1 MEPEERAAA
10 GLFLAFQYPVEL
22 PGVGNANF
30 LRTALNALRRAKG
43 ETELDAMQF
52 LKLARER
59 LRALHMPEDMLKRGV
74 NVGFSGGEKKRNEIL
89 QMALLQPRM
98 AVLDETDS
106 GLDIDALRI
115 VADGVNA
122 MRGPAF
128 SALVITH
135 YQRLLNYIVPDRVH
149 VLVGGPHREERRAGA
164 GEGAGGVRLRR
175 RAGGGMTAM
184 QQKGAEGF
192 LHRFEGLRERL
203 PGARLPWAAALRDEA
218 AEAFRASGLPTRR
231 IEAWRYTDLRAVGE
245 AGFDEALTALDDGG
259 DLPAMRGSARAVFLD
274 GRFRPDLSHLDGVGY
289 AVGNLASEL
298 RTLEGRI
305 GALARPAEQPLAA
318 LNTMLF
324 EDGLVVDGA
333 RRRRRRRARPP
344 LRGVADRAPFGLP
357 PAPPHPPGSR
367 RQPHPGRDG
376 DRPEEGRYLHNPV
389 FEIEVGEGA
398 TLSHAR
404 LQQEGPRAFQLSTVY
419 ARVAAGGTYDNFTLN
434 AGGQLV
440 RNEIHA
446 ALTGP
451 KGACHMNGAQLLG
464 PGQHADTTTF
474 LDHAAPDCASRQ
486 TYKTVLAGKSRGVF
500 QGKILVRQPAQRT
513 DGYQMNQAL
522 FLSPD
527 AEIDSKPQLEIYA
540 DDVKCSHGATVG
552 ELDAE
557 QLFYL
562 RTRGIPDADAR
573 AMLVEAFLLEAVE
586 GVSDPA
592 ARGAL
597 EAAVAGWWDRQVK
610 DAA

>member
-1 MEPEERAAA
+1 
-10 GLFLAFQYPVEL
+10 
-22 PGVGNANF
+22 
-30 LRTALNALRRAKG
+30 
-43 ETELDAMQF
+43 
-52 LKLARER
+52 
-59 LRALHMPEDMLKRGV
+59 
-74 NVGFSGGEKKRNEIL
+74 
-89 QMALLQPRM
+89 
-98 AVLDETDS
+98 
-106 GLDIDALRI
+106 
-115 VADGVNA
+115 
-122 MRGPAF
+122 
-128 SALVITH
+128 
-135 YQRLLNYIVPDRVH
+135 
-149 VLVGGPHREERRAGA
+149 
-164 GEGAGGVRLRR
+164 
-175 RAGGGMTAM
+175 MTAM

-203 PGARLPWAAALRDEA
+203 PGARLPWAAALRDNA

-231 IEAWRYTDLRAVGE
+231 VEAWRYTDLRAVSE
-245 AGFDEALTALDDGG
+245 AGFDEPLTSLDDGQ
-259 DLPAMRGSARAVFLD
+259 DLPPMRGSARAVFLD
-274 GRFRPDLSHLDGVGY
+274 GRFRPDLSDLDGVAY
-289 AVGNLASEL
+289 AVGNLAVEL
-298 RTLEGRI
+298 RKLEGRI
-305 GALARPAEQPLAA
+305 GALARPDEQPLAA

-324 EDGLVVDGA
+324 EDGLVVTVPAGVEGGVLDLVSVASPTERPSAFHPRHLIRLEPGA
-333 RRRRRRRARPP
+333 S
-344 LRGVADRAPFGLP
+344 LTLIETSTG
-357 PAPPHPPGSR
+357 
-367 RQPHPGRDG
+367 
-376 DRPEEGRYLHNPV
+376 PEDGRYLHNPV

-398 TLSHAR
+398 TLTHAR

-419 ARVAAGGTYDNFTLN
+419 ARVASGGTYDNFTLN

-440 RNEIHA
+440 RNEIHT

-451 KGACHMNGAQLLG
+451 KGSCHMNGAQLLG

-486 TYKTVLAGKSRGVF
+486 TYKTVLSGKSRGVF

-557 QLFYL
+557 QIFYL
-562 RTRGIPDADAR
+562 RTRGIPEPDAR
-573 AMLVEAFLLEAVE
+573 AMLVEAFLTEAVE

-597 EAAVAGWWDRQVK
+597 EAAVAGWWERQRK

>member
-1 MEPEERAAA
+1 M
-10 GLFLAFQYPVEL
+10 
-22 PGVGNANF
+22 
-30 LRTALNALRRAKG
+30 T
-43 ETELDAMQF
+43 
-52 LKLARER
+52 
-59 LRALHMPEDMLKRGV
+59 
-74 NVGFSGGEKKRNEIL
+74 
-89 QMALLQPRM
+89 
-98 AVLDETDS
+98 
-106 GLDIDALRI
+106 
-115 VADGVNA
+115 
-122 MRGPAF
+122 
-128 SALVITH
+128 VI
-135 YQRLLNYIVPDRVH
+135 
-149 VLVGGPHREERRAGA
+149 
-164 GEGAGGVRLRR
+164 
-175 RAGGGMTAM
+175 M

-203 PGARLPWAAALRDEA
+203 PGARLPWVAALRDGA

-231 IEAWRYTDLRAVGE
+231 VEAWRYTDLRAVAE
-245 AGFDEALTALDDGG
+245 AGFDEALTSMDEGA
-259 DLPAMRGSARAVFLD
+259 DLPPVHGAARAVFVD
-274 GRFRPDLSHLDGVGY
+274 GRFRADLSKLEGVGF
-289 AVGNLASEL
+289 ASQGLAANL
-298 RTLEGRI
+298 RDVEGRL
-305 GALARPAEQPLAA
+305 GALARPQEQPLAA

-324 EDGLVVDGA
+324 EDGLVVTVPAGVSGGVLDLLSLASPTERPAAFHPRHLVRLEAGA
-333 RRRRRRRARPP
+333 SLTLIETAT
-344 LRGVADRAPFGLP
+344 G
-357 PAPPHPPGSR
+357 
-367 RQPHPGRDG
+367 
-376 DRPEEGRYLHNPV
+376 PEGARYLHNPV

-398 TLSHAR
+398 TFAHAR
-404 LQQEGPRAFQLSTVY
+404 LQQEGAEGFQLSTVY

-434 AGGQLV
+434 AGGRLV
-440 RNEIHA
+440 RNEIHT

-486 TYKTVLAGKSRGVF
+486 TYKTVLSGKSRGVF

-562 RTRGIPDADAR
+562 RARGVPEARAR
-573 AMLVEAFLLEAVE
+573 AMLVEAFLTEAVE

-597 EAAVAGWWDRQVK
+597 EAAVAGWWSRQMK
-610 DAA
+610 EAA

>member
-1 MEPEERAAA
+1 
-10 GLFLAFQYPVEL
+10 
-22 PGVGNANF
+22 
-30 LRTALNALRRAKG
+30 
-43 ETELDAMQF
+43 
-52 LKLARER
+52 
-59 LRALHMPEDMLKRGV
+59 
-74 NVGFSGGEKKRNEIL
+74 
-89 QMALLQPRM
+89 
-98 AVLDETDS
+98 
-106 GLDIDALRI
+106 
-115 VADGVNA
+115 
-122 MRGPAF
+122 
-128 SALVITH
+128 
-135 YQRLLNYIVPDRVH
+135 
-149 VLVGGPHREERRAGA
+149 
-164 GEGAGGVRLRR
+164 
-175 RAGGGMTAM
+175 MTAM

-203 PGARLPWAAALRDEA
+203 PGARLPWAAALRDNA

-231 IEAWRYTDLRAVGE
+231 LEAWRYTDLRAVVE
-245 AGFDEALTALDDGG
+245 AGFDEPLTALDDAT
-259 DLPAMRGSARAVFLD
+259 DLPPAHGDARAVFVD
-274 GRFRPDLSHLDGVGY
+274 GRFRADLSGLDDVGF
-289 AVGNLASEL
+289 AAESVAAGL
-298 RTLEGRI
+298 RKLEGRV
-305 GALARPAEQPLAA
+305 GALARPEEQPLAA

-324 EDGLVVDGA
+324 EDGLAVTVPAGVSGGVLDLLSLASPTGRPSAFHPRHVIRLEAGA
-333 RRRRRRRARPP
+333 SLTLIETA
-344 LRGVADRAPFGLP
+344 FG
-357 PAPPHPPGSR
+357 
-367 RQPHPGRDG
+367 
-376 DRPEEGRYLHNPV
+376 PEGARYLHNPV
-389 FEIEVGEGA
+389 FEIEVEEGA
-398 TLSHAR
+398 TLIHAR
-404 LQQEGPRAFQLSTVY
+404 LQQEGAHGFQLATVY

-440 RNEIHA
+440 RNEIHT

-486 TYKTVLAGKSRGVF
+486 TYKTVLSSKSRGVF

-562 RTRGIPDADAR
+562 RTRGIPEPSAR
-573 AMLVEAFLLEAVE
+573 AMLVEAFLTEAVE

-597 EAAVAGWWDRQVK
+597 EAAVAGWWNRQMK